1 MINNF
6 ILKIS
11 NFLHFDAVTIQRKV
25 YLRVLKKS
33 TGSKSKVKKEEAMVD
48 DSDKFSEIFNKYFDK
63 IHQFFYFRLR
73 NQSDAEDLAAETFE
87 RVLKNLASFEERG
100 FGVGAW
106 IYRIA
111 RNVLSDFFRK
121 KKFQIDSID
130 HLEPSKEPSKEFS
143 LKDLDRDMLKEQL
156 WELVNG
162 LPERQKSVWALKLSS
177 DLPHKEIGKLVG
189 ITEANVN
196 VIVHR
201 SLKTLKQQLGHLYY
215 E

>member
-6 ILKIS
+6 ILKTS
-11 NFLHFDAVTIQRKV
+11 NFFTSDAVSIKRKV
-25 YLRVLKKS
+25 YLRVLNKNGGKA
-33 TGSKSKVKKEEAMVD
+33 KVEKTMVD
-48 DSDKFSEIFNKYFDK
+48 DTDKFSEIFNKYFDK
-63 IHQFFYFRLR
+63 IYQFFYFRLR

-87 RVLKNLASFEERG
+87 RVLKNFQSFEERG
-100 FGVGAW
+100 FGMAAW
-106 IYRIA
+106 IFRIA

-130 HLEPSKEPSKEFS
+130 DLEPSKEPSKDFS
-143 LKDLDRDMLKEQL
+143 LKDLDRDMLQEKL
-156 WELVNG
+156 WEVVNH
-162 LPERQKSVWALKLSS
+162 LPERQKSIWALKLSS
-177 DLPHKEIGKLVG
+177 DLPHKEIGKMLG

-201 SLKTLKQQLGHLYY
+201 SLTTLKQQLGHLYY